1 MLKAKIEKEVM
12 ITNKE
17 IAQFLFKDGTTLE
30 KIDEL
35 LEDMLYDEYKMDY
48 DSRCDAVS
56 KLTNADYA
64 QILESL
70 ANKIR
75 IADEEEP

>member
-1 MLKAKIEKEVM
+1 MLKANIKKEVI

-17 IAQFLFKDGTTLE
+17 IAQFLFKDGTILE
-30 KIDEL
+30 TIDEL
-35 LEDMLYDEYKMDY
+35 LEDMLYNEYKMDY
-48 DSRCDAVS
+48 VSRCDAVS
-56 KLTNADYA
+56 ELTNADYA

-75 IADEEEP
+75 IVDMKG